1 MRNAAPPA
9 AGGPT
14 GTGALMRFGGL
25 ARRAGAVG
33 LVGVGVAATWHWRG
47 VFDPLAMTALL
58 AGNPLAP
65 LGFIALHVAAS
76 LFFVPRTVLAI
87 AAGLVFGGW
96 WGPVWAALGSLA
108 GAVAGYLVARYLY
121 SGFVERADPTRLR
134 ALLARADNGGWRMV
148 AVVRLLPLIPHSL
161 TNYAFGL
168 TRVSLAPYAIG
179 SLLGQLPLT
188 IAYADLGAAGGQ
200 AMLGGAGWHA
210 GLFWPTADRAGYAR
224 AVAADPGD
232 GAPETSPGAA
242 GPVSRSVGR
251 KPQRIP
257 PSVHRIGGLRCAHPP
272 RIRFPLHHAAMS
284 RNVLWYVAPSPISV

>member
-1 MRNAAPPA
+1 MRV
-9 AGGPT
+9 G
-14 GTGALMRFGGL
+14 RL
-25 ARRAGAVG
+25 ARSVVAVG
-33 LVGVGVAATWHWRG
+33 LMGAGVALAWHWRG
-47 VFDPLAMTALL
+47 VFDPLAITALL
-58 AGNPLAP
+58 AGHKLAP

-76 LFFVPRTVLAI
+76 LFFVPRTLLAV

-148 AVVRLLPLIPHSL
+148 AMVRLLPLIPHSL

-168 TRVSLAPYAIG
+168 TRVRLTSYAIG

-200 AMLGGAGWHA
+200 AILGGAGWHA
-210 GLFWPTADRAGYAR
+210 GMFWPTAIGLGTLALSLLIPVIAR
-224 AVAADPGD
+224 RRMRQALPIQ
-232 GAPETSPGAA
+232 T
-242 GPVSRSVGR
+242 VG
-251 KPQRIP
+251 
-257 PSVHRIGGLRCAHPP
+257 
-272 RIRFPLHHAAMS
+272 
-284 RNVLWYVAPSPISV
+284 W